1 MNWKLHNVYPSSIQ
15 NLINE
20 FNKLPGIGS
29 KTSQRFVFYLLKQP
43 ESEIVKLTNSLEHL
57 KDAIKICSVCGCF
70 TENEPCSICANAQRD
85 KNILCIVAETTEMA
99 IIEAMGEYKGLYHSL
114 GGVLNT
120 LDGITPD
127 MLNIKSLAER
137 VKNNVFQEI
146 ILAFDPNIEGES
158 TVMYLKK
165 ILEPSKIKI
174 TRLARGLPMGS
185 DIEYADEITLS
196 NALKGRNVA

>member
-1 MNWKLHNVYPSSIQ
+1 MSFPNSIQ

-20 FNKLPGIGS
+20 LNKLPGIGN

-43 ESEIVKLTNSLEHL
+43 KSEIVKLTNSLEHL
-57 KDAIKICSVCGCF
+57 KDEIKYCDICHCF
-70 TENEPCSICANAQRD
+70 TEKNPCPICSDRGRN
-85 KNILCIVAETTEMA
+85 KSILCVVSETSEMA
-99 IIEAMGEYKGLYHSL
+99 VIENMGEYKGLYHIL
-114 GGVLNT
+114 GGTINT

-127 MLNIKSLAER
+127 MLNIRSLVER
-137 VKNNVFQEI
+137 VKGYDFKEI
-146 ILAFDPNIEGES
+146 IFAFDPDIEGES

-165 ILEPSKIKI
+165 ILELYKIKI

-196 NALKGRNVA
+196 NAFKGRNAA

>member
-1 MNWKLHNVYPSSIQ
+1 MFPSPVQ

-20 FNKLPGIGS
+20 FNKLPGIGN

-43 ESEIVKLTNSLEHL
+43 KSEIVKLTAALEHL
-57 KDAIKICSVCGCF
+57 KDEIKYCDICHCF
-70 TENEPCSICANAQRD
+70 TEKNPCPICADSVRD
-85 KNILCIVAETTEMA
+85 RALLCVVSETSEMA
-99 IIEAMGEYKGLYHSL
+99 VFENMGEYKGLYHIL
-114 GGVLNT
+114 GGTINT

-127 MLNIKSLAER
+127 MLNIRSLVERIKAE
-137 VKNNVFQEI
+137 NFSEL
-146 ILAFDPNIEGES
+146 ILAFDPDIEGES

-165 ILEPSKIKI
+165 ILEPFELKI

-196 NALKGRNVA
+196 NAFKGRNKA

>member
-1 MNWKLHNVYPSSIQ
+1 MYPSSIQ

-20 FNKLPGIGS
+20 FNKLPCIGS

-43 ESEIVKLTNSLEHL
+43 KSEIVNLSNSLEHL
-57 KDAIKICSVCGCF
+57 KDSIKICAMCGCF
-70 TENEPCSICANAQRD
+70 TETSPCPICANEQRD
-85 KNILCIVAETTEMA
+85 RNILCVIAETTEMA
-99 IIEAMGEYKGLYHSL
+99 VIESTGEYKGRYHIL
-114 GGVLNT
+114 GGTLNT

-127 MLNIKSLAER
+127 MLNIKSLVER
-137 VKNNVFQEI
+137 VKNNNFQEI

-196 NALKGRNVA
+196 NALKGRSVA

>member
-1 MNWKLHNVYPSSIQ
+1 VFPSSIK

-29 KTSQRFVFYLLKQP
+29 KTSQRFVFYLLKKP
-43 ESEIVKLTNSLEHL
+43 TYEISNLSKALEDL
-57 KDAIKICSVCGCF
+57 KDAIKFCKYCHCF
-70 TENEPCSICANAQRD
+70 TDQDPCPICANTQRD
-85 KNILCIVAETTEMA
+85 KTSLCVVSETVNMA
-99 IIEAMGEYKGLYHSL
+99 IIEATGEYKGLYHVL
-114 GGVLNT
+114 GGNLNT

-127 MLNIKSLAER
+127 QLNIKSLVNR
-137 VKNNVFQEI
+137 VKNSNFQEI

-158 TVMYLKK
+158 TVIYLKK
-165 ILEPSKIKI
+165 ILEHYNIKI

-196 NALKGRNVA
+196 NALKGRNTA